1 VAVTVEAGQRVAL
14 AQLVDARAPA
24 VAVAALEAALRDWI
38 AFRPAGAAVEGLL
51 AHDIAAATVLS
62 GAQVWQQQ
70 GRAWDQALQT
80 SPQGAVVKGFPQQFE
95 RQPMTISRE
104 APSVGADSDEVLRR
118 VGRLTQEEIEALREQ
133 GVI

>member
-1 VAVTVEAGQRVAL
+1 MAL
-14 AQLVDARAPA
+14 VVDGCS
-24 VAVAALEAALRDWI
+24 VAALAAALRDWV
-38 AFRPAGAAVEGLL
+38 ASRPAGAAVEGLL

-118 VGRLTQEEIEALREQ
+118 VGRLTQDEIEALREQ